1 MIEATLYSTFK
12 VQNRWFK
19 KRKKTY
25 KKKKTLLHRTCTGG
39 ILNWGTHTQN
49 QSTAKTADLKV
60 FSSLMYSDTVVIS
73 GYIKHKTENRKDF
86 GLSVLKIQKKQYKL
100 FPFWRKP
107 GAD

>member
-1 MIEATLYSTFK
+1 
-12 VQNRWFK
+12 
-19 KRKKTY
+19 
-25 KKKKTLLHRTCTGG
+25 
-39 ILNWGTHTQN
+39 
-49 QSTAKTADLKV
+49 
-60 FSSLMYSDTVVIS
+60 MYSDTVVTS